1 MSVSQAPGVFPA
13 PALTGPCPT
22 LEVLNAYS
30 EQATQLEVW
39 LERAQHTLG
48 VLERA
53 ATASMQDSVEQQ
65 LLTCQVRTADGCQ
78 SSALWRT
85 CRVGLYPGTSPGMV
99 VSSKD
104 IRDASVS

>member
-1 MSVSQAPGVFPA
+1 M
-13 PALTGPCPT
+13 TGPCPT

-85 CRVGLYPGTSPGMV
+85 CRVGLYPGTSPGKV
-99 VSSKD
+99 VNRKD